1 MSIRRDFPDIPPVW
15 AAGVLAVQW
24 VAARWLPLLRFDAG
38 WTGVLGWALVV
49 VGIALAVW
57 AALWFRR
64 KRTSIEPRDRPTAL
78 IVEGPFR
85 IDRNPIYAG
94 MALVLIGAGLVLGA
108 LSSVAL
114 AFAFPW
120 IATRRFILGEED
132 ALRETFGAEAEAYI
146 ARTRRW

>member
-1 MSIRRDFPDIPPVW
+1 MRLDAAW
-15 AAGVLAVQW
+15 A
-24 VAARWLPLLRFDAG
+24 DAI
-38 WTGVLGWALVV
+38 GWALIVA
-49 VGIALAVW
+49 GLALAVW

-94 MALVLIGAGLVLGA
+94 VALMLFGAGVVLGA
-108 LSSVAL
+108 LSSVLLAL
-114 AFAFPW
+114 AFPW
-120 IATRRFILGEED
+120 IVTRRFILDEEA
-132 ALRETFGAEAEAYI
+132 ALREAFGAEAEAYI

>member
-24 VAARWLPLLRFDAG
+24 AAARWLPLLRLDAA
-38 WTGVLGWALVV
+38 WADAIGWALVFA
-49 VGIALAVW
+49 GLAPAVW

-94 MALVLIGAGLVLGA
+94 VALVLIGAGAVLGA
-108 LSSVAL
+108 LSSVIL

-120 IATRRFILGEED
+120 IVTRRFILGEEA
-132 ALRETFGAEAEAYI
+132 ALREAFGAEAEAYM

>member
-15 AAGVLAVQW
+15 AGGVLAVQW
-24 VAARWLPLLRFDAG
+24 AAARWLPLLRFDAG
-38 WTGVLGWALVV
+38 WADALGWALVV
-49 VGIALAVW
+49 AGLALAVW

-94 MALVLIGAGLVLGA
+94 MALMLIGAALVLGA

-120 IATRRFILGEED
+120 IVTRRFVLGEEA
-132 ALRETFGAEAEAYI
+132 ALREAFGAEADAYI

>member
-1 MSIRRDFPDIPPVW
+1 MSIRRDFPDIPPMW
-15 AAGVLAVQW
+15 ALGVLAVQW
-24 VAARWLPLLRFDAG
+24 GLSRVLPVVRIDGAATTA
-38 WTGVLGWALVV
+38 LGWALVAA
-49 VGIALAVW
+49 GFGLALW

-85 IDRNPIYAG
+85 ARRNPIYTG
-94 MALVLIGAGLVLGA
+94 MALVLIGAGLLLGA
-108 LSSVAL
+108 LSSLVA

-120 IATRRFILGEED
+120 IVTRRFVLGEEE
-132 ALRETFGAEAEAYI
+132 ALVAAFGEQARRYL